1 MKVKDIMVREVDS
14 LLEDVSVRE
23 AMDILFKRQI
33 SGLPVINNDGKLIGM
48 FTEKEVLAYLLPSYV
63 QQVGR
68 FIYEENPKATKNKLL
83 ALGKIKV
90 SELMRKEVVTT
101 GEEVTLCETARII
114 LTQKARRLPVVDKT
128 GKIVGM
134 VARCDVLRAMI
145 KDAED
150 TLN

>member
-145 KDAED
+145 NLKNA
-150 TLN
+150 